1 MSRPNESEKD
11 RSLERFSDQIHLR
24 QPTEAQTDSDGES
37 GISISS
43 QQSMIS
49 ISSQQTQTDNATPQQ
64 TRGGIVFFLSIFKYE
79 YTLRKV
85 NTILGEG
92 KMFICPR

>member
-64 TRGGIVFFLSIFKYE
+64 TRGGIVFF
-79 YTLRKV
+79 
-85 NTILGEG
+85 
-92 KMFICPR
+92 